1 MKEVF
6 LLETLKKQIE
16 TFISFCRVQK
26 ALSDKTRKAYHS
38 DLKQLQSYLSR
49 QNEKLEK
56 KTLQKYF
63 AFLHERYKPKTVRR
77 KIASIRAFCSFLED
91 EKVLYPN
98 PFSEMKIKL
107 QVPQTLPRVIPLGE
121 IQQILKAAYNRKR
134 QQKLSVFQYK
144 ETLRDIAV
152 LELLFATGMRVSE
165 VCSLKKDS
173 VDLESGEVR
182 IFGKGSKERIVQVE
196 NVEVKKALKEYVGAF
211 QKEIIQINCFFVNRR
226 SRQLSEQSVR
236 EMINRYTKLAG
247 IRRHITPHMFRHS
260 FATLLLEEDVDIRYI
275 QTLLGHS
282 SISTTQIYTHVS
294 SKKQRDILEQKHPR
308 NKMKMENSGEDKS
321 RII

>member
-6 LLETLKKQIE
+6 LLEALKKQIE

-26 ALSDKTRKAYHS
+26 ALSDKTLKAYHS

-49 QNEKLEK
+49 ENEKLEK
-56 KTLQKYF
+56 QTLQKYF
-63 AFLHERYKPKTVRR
+63 AFLHERYKLKTIRR

-107 QVPQTLPRVIPLGE
+107 QVPHTLPRVIPLDE

-134 QQKLSVFQYK
+134 QQKRSAFQYK

-196 NVEVKKALKEYVGAF
+196 NAEVKKALKEYVGAF

-226 SRQLSEQSVR
+226 SGQLSDQSVR

-308 NKMKMENSGEDKS
+308 NKMKMENSDE
-321 RII
+321 R